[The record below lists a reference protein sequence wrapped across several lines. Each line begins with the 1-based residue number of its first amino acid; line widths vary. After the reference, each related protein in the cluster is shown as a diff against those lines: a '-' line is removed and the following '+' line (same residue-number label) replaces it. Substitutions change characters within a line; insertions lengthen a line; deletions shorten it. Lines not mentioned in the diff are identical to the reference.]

1 MNVAVDETFA
11 RATRIQ
17 LDDTSWV
24 EHVQGW
30 LAWTRHSAAGAPRL
44 FVIEAEYALA
54 MLRAEQ
60 DWVLALAEDITS
72 GRLAW
77 PR

>member
-1 MNVAVDETFA
+1 
-11 RATRIQ
+11 
-17 LDDTSWV
+17 
-24 EHVQGW
+24 
-30 LAWTRHSAAGAPRL
+30 
-44 FVIEAEYALA
+44 